1 MCPASIVK
9 SRPRSTVVPP
19 VREADLNFP
28 APSQCLRR
36 WLVVF
41 VLFFLLAA
49 PVRAQQE
56 NPGHVY
62 IFLWFDTED
71 YILPQSD
78 DAAKRLAV
86 FLTQQGIRAT
96 FKVVGEKARV
106 LERRGRRDV
115 IGALTNHE
123 IGYHSNTHSQHP
135 TVAEYE
141 SPLDWDTGVE
151 EFIQRERAGFEDV
164 ERIFRQKPTCYGQPG
179 ASWAPQVFPALRKW
193 GVRVYLD
200 EGRQVGLNGK
210 PFWYDGVLNIFN
222 TKEGTQL
229 EPNETWSNLD
239 DAKAKFQQF
248 YMQMAGRKEGGVISI
263 YYHPCQF
270 VHKEFWD
277 GVNFAHGASPLPEDW
292 KLPPVKSPQ
301 ETEAAFKYFEDL
313 VTFMKSFP
321 NVEFVTASQALEL
334 FPDRAQR
341 HVFTRQEITEIAGQ
355 VDANISFQVHDKY
368 NLAASEVFL
377 ILNEFV
383 ANVIRKKAGA
393 PILLDGTP
401 DGPSSPF
408 VAAGFSPAQGVATSE
423 GADLKAG
430 ATLGI
435 TWERF
440 ARTVLDVSDE
450 LAKTDQIPTAVWFGS
465 EAVPPESY
473 LVALAQATTAL
484 TQKGERPDTVN
495 VAPARLAAAQN
506 VADDSLTLWDW
517 VIFPEGFHAPHLMS
531 LAKLQA
537 WTLKPARH

>member
-1 MCPASIVK
+1 MMCPAPIVK
-9 SRPRSTVVPP
+9 LRWWL
-19 VREADLNFP
+19 AIP
-28 APSQCLRR
+28 AI
-36 WLVVF
+36 F
-41 VLFFLLAA
+41 GVLAGPA
-49 PVRAQQE
+49 RAQQQ

-62 IFLWFDTED
+62 VFLWFDTED

-106 LERRGRRDV
+106 LERRGRGDV
-115 IGALTNHE
+115 IGALDNHE

-141 SPLDWDTGVE
+141 APLDWDTGIE
-151 EFIQRERAGFEDV
+151 EFNRREHAGFEDV
-164 ERIFRQKPTCYGQPG
+164 QRIFHQKPTCYGQPG
-179 ASWAPQVFPALRKW
+179 ASWAPQVFPALRRW

-248 YMQMAGRKEGGVISI
+248 YMQMAARKEGGVISI

-277 GVNFAHGASPLPEDW
+277 GVNFAHGANPPPEEW

-301 ETEAAFKYFEDL
+301 ESEAAFKYFEDL

-321 NVEFVTASQALEL
+321 KVEFVTASQALEL

-341 HVFTRQEITEIAGQ
+341 HVFTTQEIAEIAGQ
-355 VDANISFQVHDKY
+355 VDANVSFQVRQRY

-408 VAAGFSPAQGVATSE
+408 VAPGFSPAPGMATRE
-423 GADLKAG
+423 GAGLKA
-430 ATLGI
+430 ASTNEI
-435 TWERF
+435 PWQQF
-440 ARTVLDVSDE
+440 AHTVLDVSDE

-495 VAPARLAAAQN
+495 VAPAQLAAAQYI
-506 VADDSLTLWDW
+506 ADDSPTLWDW
-517 VIFPEGFHAPHLMS
+517 VIFPQGFHAPHLML
-531 LAKLQA
+531 LAKQQA